1 MAIAIDP
8 MLVMKAFVATACLSF
23 AA

>member
-1 MAIAIDP
+1 MAMAIDP
-8 MLVMKAFVATACLSF
+8 MLVMKAFVATAALSF